1 MGQRGRR
8 SSDPWVRARRGHSW
22 GWVNAWACARSGG
35 EGTTR
40 LRACTS
46 SGGEGTT
53 DIHAWAWE
61 GAVGMSGVERRMSRE
76 AELWCVDAYTM
87 SLRDSRD

>member
-1 MGQRGRR
+1 
-8 SSDPWVRARRGHSW
+8 VRARRGHSW

-40 LRACTS
+40 LWACAR

-53 DIHAWAWE
+53 DIHARACE
-61 GAVGMSGVERRMSRE
+61 GVVGMSG
-76 AELWCVDAYTM
+76 AEDVAGGRTVVCGRLHYV
-87 SLRDSRD
+87 LKR